1 MKTVNIGG
9 VPEHFNL
16 AWYLTLRDGTY
27 KQNGINL
34 RWKDYYGGTGE
45 MCKALRN
52 KDIDMAVI
60 LTEGIVKDIIEGN
73 PSKIVQVF
81 VKSPLIWGI
90 HVSNNSNFNTVDSLK
105 GTRAAISRYGS
116 GSHLMAY
123 INAVNKNWDL
133 QSDLHFEVIN
143 NLEGAVEG
151 LTNGNADYFL
161 WEKFT
166 TKPLVDSKVFRRIG
180 ECPSPWP
187 CFVIAAREDFI
198 KNEASILTIILDIIN
213 NTTREFKKIPSIDK
227 SIANRYDQQLT
238 DVQEWL
244 GLTEWSQEQI
254 SEETLKNVQNQLFAI
269 NIIDNIANYEMLT
282 HQALP
287 L

>member
-16 AWYLTLRDGTY
+16 AWYLTLRDGSY
-27 KQNGINL
+27 KRNGINL

-52 KDIDMAVI
+52 KDIDMGVI

-123 INAVNKNWDL
+123 INAVNNNWDL
-133 QSDLHFEVIN
+133 QNDLHFEVIN
-143 NLEGAVEG
+143 NLEGAIEG
-151 LTNGNADYFL
+151 LTNGKADYFL

-198 KNEASILTIILDIIN
+198 KNEASILTTILDIIN

-254 SEETLKNVQNQLFAI
+254 SEGTLQNVQNQLFEI

-282 HQALP
+282 HQAQP